1 MKKIN
6 YELIISDFDGTLIT
20 DEQKILP
27 EVKEAIDEYISR
39 GGIFAVCTG
48 RMLKSILPRVR
59 SLGLKGIVVAY
70 QGTVIAE
77 IESGKILKNGGMN
90 CDDVYGICR
99 VIEELDNNINVYS
112 GNNLY
117 TDLPSDNQ
125 YLIKYEKI
133 TGVSATSVEGKISD
147 FVKKNKLFCEKV
159 ACLVSPENREKLYS
173 DLKSRLD
180 GKFDVTCS
188 ASVLVEI
195 SPLNDNKGEALKFL
209 ADYYSVPYSK
219 TVAIGDNLNDIPMI
233 KAAGLGCAVGNAPS
247 TVKEVADYI
256 SATNNDGA
264 VAQIIKKFGLA

>member
-147 FVKKNKLFCEKV
+147 FVKQNKLFCEKV

-173 DLKSRLD
+173 DLKSRLGD
-180 GKFDVTCS
+180 KFDVTCS

-256 SATNNDGA
+256 SVTNNDGA